1 MKTLVLIVLL
11 FCSVQMFGQ
20 FGYVISEYAK
30 DVDYVITK
38 YEHSSLPSFYTI
50 TPPDADS
57 LMKAVRQGK
66 TQYGGLPIPWGH
78 AEFWSDSFAQIRNRY
93 LSSADLQSLREHSV
107 TMGVELI
114 FDDSGT
120 MKYIEASLKGN
131 MFDVIS
137 MEQLVS
143 MYRALWKIKVPMK
156 GEFDHTQY
164 YKGYISFL
172 RYN

>member
-78 AEFWSDSFAQIRNRY
+78 AEFWSDSFSQIQNRY
-93 LSSADLQSLREHSV
+93 LSSADLQSLREHV
-107 TMGVELI
+107 ADMDVELI

-120 MKYIEASLKGN
+120 VRYIRSFFNYKY
-131 MFDVIS
+131 
-137 MEQLVS
+137 
-143 MYRALWKIKVPMK
+143 
-156 GEFDHTQY
+156 
-164 YKGYISFL
+164 
-172 RYN
+172 

>member
-1 MKTLVLIVLL
+1 MKTLISILLL
-11 FCSVQMFGQ
+11 FCSVQVFGQ
-20 FGYVISEYAK
+20 LGYVISEYAK
-30 DVDYVITK
+30 DADYVITK

-50 TPPDADS
+50 TPLNADS
-57 LMKAVRQGK
+57 LMKAVRHGK
-66 TQYGGLPIPWGH
+66 TQYPYFPIPKDQPR
-78 AEFWSDSFAQIRNRY
+78 FWVDSFAQIQNRY
-93 LSSADLQSLREHSV
+93 LSSADLQSLCEHSV

-120 MKYIEASLKGN
+120 ITYIEANFSVN

-137 MEQLVS
+137 KEQLVS

-164 YKGYISFL
+164 YKGRISFL
-172 RYN
+172 RYD